1 MRSKKCWQFTKSVFP
16 LLAQSHGIKHK
27 MDLYNLSLKM
37 TMEFPNTRA
46 KEEREGRKTGRK
58 KEERRKE
65 RTEGGRKLRQL
76 LFSINEIFLI
86 KDILKLIRICI
97 FPKVQDLEII
107 RKKLQV
113 FKTKLHP
120 K

>member
-27 MDLYNLSLKM
+27 MDLYNLSLQM
-37 TMEFPNTRA
+37 TTEFLNTRA
-46 KEEREGRKTGRK
+46 KEEREGEKTGRK

-76 LFSINEIFLI
+76 LLVVSDCL
-86 KDILKLIRICI
+86 
-97 FPKVQDLEII
+97 
-107 RKKLQV
+107 
-113 FKTKLHP
+113 
-120 K
+120 

>member
-1 MRSKKCWQFTKSVFP
+1 
-16 LLAQSHGIKHK
+16 
-27 MDLYNLSLKM
+27 
-37 TMEFPNTRA
+37 MEFPNTRA

-76 LFSINEIFLI
+76 LFSVNEIFLL
-86 KDILKLIRICI
+86 KDILKLIRIYI

-113 FKTKLHP
+113 FKTKMHP